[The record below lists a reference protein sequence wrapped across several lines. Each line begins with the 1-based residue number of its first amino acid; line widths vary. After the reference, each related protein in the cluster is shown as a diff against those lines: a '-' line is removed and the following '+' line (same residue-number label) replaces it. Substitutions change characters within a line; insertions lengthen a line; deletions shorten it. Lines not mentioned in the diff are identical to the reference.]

1 LPACCQDRGRADG
14 RLITRLRHL
23 RAVCGFKALAEFEEE
38 FEDSGDVNDSIT
50 RADTVCFQG
59 EVNFGNPDQL
69 ITSCRKDKLAYNV
82 CWAAKCGA
90 FGSGMIYWFPDMKE
104 PVEVDADEDC
114 RAVITIRDLQ
124 GELKEGKT
132 LAEVVARFDRGD
144 HKKIPP
150 LELKP
155 PKRKKP
161 VKSIALK
168 KRRAK

>member
-1 LPACCQDRGRADG
+1 MGEYVWTSIVIGGKLSRKTAD
-14 RLITRLRHL
+14 
-23 RAVCGFKALAEFEEE
+23 KLAEFEQE

-104 PVEVDADEDC
+104 PVEVDADEDS
-114 RAVITIRDLQ
+114 RAVITM
-124 GELKEGKT
+124 GTG
-132 LAEVVARFDRGD
+132 G
-144 HKKIPP
+144 
-150 LELKP
+150 
-155 PKRKKP
+155 
-161 VKSIALK
+161 
-168 KRRAK
+168 